1 MTKVKERME
10 VSDYGTLLEQLE
22 AEMLEWSLDDCTNL
36 ISILERVRVRAWA
49 RIVGGTAK
57 SQLGQDSGQL
67 LTLPQVAERL
77 AVPETYAYELA
88 RQNRLPV
95 IRLGKYVRV
104 PVEAFERWLSQQAS
118 LEQRIDNN
126 PPAFHSGAGRNRRAN
141 HGHSRIPS
149 RVEPKSRVGVRPHI
163 APEAEGAEEK
173 AGE

>member
-22 AEMLEWSLDDCTNL
+22 TEMLEWSLDDCTNL
-36 ISILERVRVRAWA
+36 VAILERVRARAWV
-49 RIVGGTAK
+49 RIVAETAK

-67 LTLPQVAERL
+67 LTLPQVAGRL

-104 PVEAFERWLSQQAS
+104 PVDALERWLSQQAS
-118 LEQRIDNN
+118 LERRIDMN

-141 HGHSRIPS
+141 HGHSRLPS
-149 RVEPKSRVGVRPHI
+149 KVEPKSRAGVRPQI
-163 APEAEGAEEK
+163 APETEGSEEK
-173 AGE
+173 AGG